1 MKRDEIR
8 RGMKTK
14 TYQLMIFILIFG
26 VVAVSGCTDLTG
38 TTATINK
45 TSTGGNFENE
55 WVKFQYPSEL
65 FVLDIS
71 NNTHCKLEIY
81 NSSST
86 NIENMVGEVFYCKSN
101 RTDLSTFTKRK
112 SITISDKS
120 GIKIEDG
127 LQVCSYVFLSSEYTD
142 VKTMIVNFD
151 AQKYRDAYQK
161 VADTMVIKKVSN

>member
-1 MKRDEIR
+1 
-8 RGMKTK
+8 
-14 TYQLMIFILIFG
+14 MIFILILG
-26 VVAVSGCTDLTG
+26 AVAVSGCTDLTG
-38 TTATINK
+38 TTGAINK

-55 WVKFQYPSEL
+55 WVKFQYPCEL
-65 FVLDIS
+65 FVLDQS
-71 NNTHCKLEIY
+71 NSTHCKLEIY

-101 RTDLSTFTKRK
+101 RTDLSTFTRRK
-112 SITISDKS
+112 SITIADKT
-120 GIKIEDG
+120 GLKIEDG
-127 LQVCSYVFLSSEYTD
+127 LQVCSYVFLGSEYTD